1 MMEVGIVKKNSV
13 QDAVYQVL
21 RDAIMSLSLAPGTVM
36 STQEMANR
44 LNVSRTPVREAFIR
58 LQKES
63 LVDIVPQKETIVSRI
78 DLNRVLQER
87 FIRES
92 LELAV
97 IDPFLE
103 KCTPKNVEVMKDL
116 IRKQKECMKA
126 KDSVELIRLDNQ
138 MHRELFVAAGQE
150 LAWDT
155 LQSVNGHD
163 CRFRI
168 LSVQVEDIMGEAISQ
183 HERMISC
190 IEKGDLTGA
199 REELAHHLRKIRYEK
214 DKMIAHFPDY
224 FKKEE
229 ENGLIIQRL

>member
-1 MMEVGIVKKNSV
+1 MEVGIVRKNSV

-21 RDAIMSLSLAPGTVM
+21 RDAIMSLRLEPGTVM
-36 STQEMANR
+36 STQEMANK

-58 LQKES
+58 LQKEN
-63 LVDIVPQKETIVSRI
+63 LVDIIPQKETIVSRI
-78 DLNRVLQER
+78 DLKRVLQER

-103 KCTPKNVEVMKDL
+103 KCGPENLAVMKRL
-116 IRKQKECMKA
+116 VEKQKEAMKA
-126 KDSVELIRLDNQ
+126 GESVELINQDNL

-163 CRFRI
+163 YRFRI
-168 LSVQVEDIMGEAISQ
+168 LSVRVENIMGEAIRQ

-190 IEKGDLTGA
+190 IENRDLEGA
-199 REELAHHLRKIRYEK
+199 RKELAHHLRKLRYEK
-214 DKMIAHFPDY
+214 DKLTEVFPDY
-224 FKKEE
+224 FRKEE
-229 ENGLIIQRL
+229 DGLIIQGF

>member
-1 MMEVGIVKKNSV
+1 MEVGIVKTNSV

-58 LQKES
+58 LQKEN
-63 LVDIVPQKETIVSRI
+63 LVDIIPQKETIVSRI
-78 DLNRVLQER
+78 DLDRVLQER
-87 FIRES
+87 FIREN

-103 KCTPKNVEVMKDL
+103 KCTPRNLEVMKEYVA
-116 IRKQKECMKA
+116 KQKKSMEA
-126 KDSVELIRLDNQ
+126 GDGVEMIRYDNL
-138 MHRELFVAAGQE
+138 MHRELFVAADEE

-155 LQSVNGHD
+155 IQSVNGHD
-163 CRFRI
+163 MRFRI
-168 LSVQVEDIMGEAISQ
+168 LSVQVEDIMGEAVRQ
-183 HERMISC
+183 HEEILDC
-190 IEKGDLTGA
+190 IERKDSAGA
-199 REELAHHLRKIRYEK
+199 REKLAHHLRKLRYEK

-224 FKKEE
+224 FLKEGG
-229 ENGLIIQRL
+229 NGMFIQGL